1 MIDPEVNELIDG
13 CIAGDRKAQQRVYE
27 MHYSKM
33 LGVCLRYSRDMDQ
46 AQDILQDGFIK
57 VFASIAKF
65 SREGS
70 FEGWI
75 RRIMVNTSID
85 FFRKN
90 KNEYLLL
97 GDEESIEQYMPVEFE
112 EDDEDQEFEF
122 KASQV
127 IEAMQSLSPAYRAIF
142 NMYVFEN
149 LQHKEI
155 AAKLNIS
162 VGTSKSNLA
171 KAKRNLKKI
180 LLKEFRKADGK
191 QLN

>member
-1 MIDPEVNELIDG
+1 MIDPDVNELLDG
-13 CIAGDRKAQQRVYE
+13 CIAGDRKSQQRVYE

-33 LGVCLRYSRDMDQ
+33 LGVCIRYARDVDQ

-57 VFASIAKF
+57 VFSNIAKF
-65 SREGS
+65 NRQGS

-97 GDEESIEQYMPVEFE
+97 GDEDSIEKYMPVEYE
-112 EDDEDQEFEF
+112 EEEDQEFEF

-127 IEAMQSLSPAYRAIF
+127 IEAMQGLSPAYRTIF

-149 LQHKEI
+149 LQLH
-155 AAKLNIS
+155 A
-162 VGTSKSNLA
+162 
-171 KAKRNLKKI
+171 
-180 LLKEFRKADGK
+180 
-191 QLN
+191 

>member
-1 MIDPEVNELIDG
+1 MIDPDVNELIDG
-13 CIAGDRKAQQRVYE
+13 CVAGDRKSQQRVYE

-33 LGVCLRYSRDMDQ
+33 LGVCIRYARDVDQ

-57 VFASIAKF
+57 VFSNIAKF
-65 SREGS
+65 NRQGS

-97 GDEESIEQYMPVEFE
+97 GNDESIEKYMPVEFE
-112 EDDEDQEFEF
+112 EEEEDQEFEF
-122 KASQV
+122 TASQV
-127 IEAMQSLSPAYRAIF
+127 IEAMQSLSPAYRTIF

-149 LQHKEI
+149 LQHKQI
-155 AAKLNIS
+155 AEKLGIS

-171 KAKRNLKKI
+171 KAKKNLKKI